1 MHILLL
7 DIERSPNI
15 AYVWGLFKENIPLAR
30 LIDTSKMLC
39 YSAKWLDDD
48 EIHFDSIY
56 NSKEK
61 VFLKGL
67 HSLLDKA
74 DVVVHYNGTDFD
86 MPVINTAFVEAGM
99 KPPSPYKQVDLLK
112 VVRSQFKFT
121 SNKMDYVAKQLGLE
135 AKHDTTFELWIGCI
149 NNDPLAWQTM
159 EEYNIQDVMILERMY
174 HKLKPW
180 VKGHPN
186 HGLYSGSTEA
196 ASCPN
201 CGSSHAI
208 KRGFAY
214 TAVSVFQRYTC
225 GDCGTWFRSSKR
237 EKATKEIYR
246 SV

>member
-48 EIHFDSIY
+48 EIFFDSIY
-56 NSKEK
+56 NSKER

-67 HSLLDKA
+67 HSLIDKA

-121 SNKMDYVAKQLGLE
+121 SNKMDHVAKQLGLE
-135 AKHDTTFELWIGCI
+135 AKHDTTFDLWIGCI
-149 NNDPLAWQTM
+149 NNDALAWQTM
-159 EEYNIQDVMILERMY
+159 EEYNIQDVMILEAMY

-180 VKGHPN
+180 IKGHPN
-186 HGLYSGSTEA
+186 HGVYGDFGLV
-196 ASCPN
+196 CPN
-201 CGSSHAI
+201 CGSHHWER
-208 KRGFAY
+208 RGFAY
-214 TAVSVFQRYTC
+214 TTTGKYQRYNCT
-225 GDCGTWFRSSKR
+225 DCGSWFRNKTVV
-237 EKATKEIYR
+237 EKGKESFR